1 MHISVPL
8 IYVVH
13 ILKVQFPPILNLI
26 PAIRYKDLI
35 NPNKKLETYERM
47 FSSSQYAH
55 STNWLLKTKG

>member
-26 PAIRYKDLI
+26 PIRYEDLI
-35 NPNKKLETYERM
+35 NPNKKLETSERM
-47 FSSSQYAH
+47 FSSSQYAN
-55 STNWLLKTKG
+55 STNWLLKIKG

>member
-35 NPNKKLETYERM
+35 NPNKKLETY
-47 FSSSQYAH
+47 
-55 STNWLLKTKG
+55 